1 MNHLQICCSFMILIN
16 NDSVD
21 ERIKFAEMKKF
32 QFLKEVLFSLN
43 CIVPTLRKG
52 SCHLNDDY
60 MHLIRG
66 SPSSITFQN
75 VRKRV

>member
-32 QFLKEVLFSLN
+32 QFLKEVVFSLN
-43 CIVPTLRKG
+43 CIVPKLRKG
-52 SCHLNDDY
+52 SCHLDDY

-66 SPSSITFQN
+66 SPSITFQN